1 MTPLAIGFL
10 TFFAMIIFVFI
21 GVPVCYSVIVFAAIG
36 LFLVGGEPILV
47 QQFTSGVF
55 TLSANYTFTVMP
67 LFMLVG
73 VLAGE
78 TGIAGGT
85 FTAARKWLG
94 KRRGGLLYAV
104 VGANA
109 VFGACSGVSSA
120 GSIVFSKI
128 AAPEMKK
135 LGYDESMSYGCIA
148 SAGALSSLIPPST
161 SLLTF
166 CILAD
171 LSIGTALIAGTS
183 GGILLVLTMFVIIF
197 AFVRLKPGI
206 VPAITD
212 EDRAVTWK
220 ERIVTLKLLGPI
232 LLLFMFIVGGAFFG
246 WFTATVGGAVATV
259 VIVIYA
265 LAKKMT
271 FKQILAGFWDS
282 AQMFASLYLI
292 MLGGQIFSRLISITG
307 MAQFILDFIAGI
319 GLAPQLVFILI
330 IVFYGICGCIMD
342 CMSIIIITVPIIF
355 PLLTGLGFNPF
366 VICVILVLCAELGC
380 ITPPMGLAVFTVA
393 SVLRESPAKIFKGVV
408 PFVVAMMAAAL
419 LAVFWQDL
427 ILWLPKLLG
436 AAV

>member
-10 TFFAMIIFVFI
+10 VFFAMILFVFI
-21 GVPVCYSVIVFAAIG
+21 GVPVCYSVIVFAALG
-36 LFLVGGEPILV
+36 LYLIGGEPILV
-47 QQFTSGVF
+47 QQFTSGIF

-78 TGIAGGT
+78 TGIAAGT
-85 FTAARKWLG
+85 FTSAKKWLG

-120 GSIVFSKI
+120 GTIVFSRI
-128 AAPEMKK
+128 AAPELKK
-135 LGYDESMSYGCIA
+135 AGYDESLSYGCIA

-166 CILAD
+166 CILTD
-171 LSIGTALIAGTS
+171 ISIGTALIAGTS
-183 GGILLVLTMFVIIF
+183 GGILLVLVMFLMIF
-197 AFVRLKPGI
+197 LTLRLKPEKAPP
-206 VPAITD
+206 VTD

-220 ERIVTLKLLGPI
+220 ERFQTLKLLGPI

-246 WFTATVGGAVATV
+246 WFTATVGGAVATCV
-259 VIVIYA
+259 VVVYA
-265 LAKKMT
+265 LAKKMS
-271 FKQILAGFWDS
+271 FKAIMQSFWDS
-282 AQMFASLYLI
+282 AQMFSSLYLI
-292 MLGGQIFSRLISITG
+292 MLGGQIFSRVIAISG
-307 MAQFILDFIAGI
+307 MAQCILDFIASI
-319 GLAPQLVFILI
+319 GMPPAMVFILI
-330 IVFYGICGCIMD
+330 IIFYGICGCIMD

-366 VICVILVLCAELGC
+366 IICTILVLCAELGC

-393 SVLRESPAKIFKGVV
+393 SVLRESTTKIFKGVL
-408 PFVVAMMAAAL
+408 PFVIAMLLAAL
-419 LAVFWQDL
+419 LAVFVPNV
-427 ILWLPKLLG
+427 ILWLPKLMG